1 MEELQRNPMEFHDGT
16 FREMQSPDSEANEM
30 VGSTIPKRA
39 FGRFLRGLREQAGAT
54 LLMASLQLDTSKQ
67 TVLRL
72 EDGQPTKLSTPQL
85 KSLLD
90 LYNVSPSVRKEALEL
105 WQEVRRQ
112 DQAAKLQGTYK
123 GWWQAYADQF
133 APHFNHYMRLE
144 ERANHLST
152 HQLALVH
159 GLLQTPQYRRAII
172 EVTEPG
178 VSEVDMH
185 RRLELAA
192 RRQQRLADDDFHLDV
207 LLSEAVL
214 RHQIRDSR
222 IMAGQLRHLAEVS
235 SQNNVSL
242 RIVPF
247 SADMNLGVAFQ
258 SFTLLEFPHLAINL
272 VEPPVI
278 YVEGTEGALYLEQTN
293 AIVRFRTAIKG
304 IQQVALNESDSRN
317 LVSKIAKEYEA

>member
-1 MEELQRNPMEFHDGT
+1 MEVLQQNQMEFHDGP
-16 FREMQSPDSEANEM
+16 FREIESPDSEANEM

-90 LYNVSPSVRKEALEL
+90 LYKVSPSTRKEALEL

-112 DQAAKLQGTYK
+112 DKAAKLQGTYR
-123 GWWQAYADQF
+123 GWWQAYADQY
-133 APHFNHYMRLE
+133 ASHFNHYMRLE
-144 ERANHLST
+144 ERADHLST

-159 GLLQTPQYRRAII
+159 GLLQTPHYRRAII
-172 EVTEPG
+172 EATEPG
-178 VSEVDMH
+178 VSEIDMG

-192 RRQQRLADDDFHLDV
+192 RRQERLKDRAFHLDV

-214 RHQIRDSR
+214 RHRIRDPWT
-222 IMAGQLRHLAEVS
+222 MADQLRHLAEVS
-235 SQNNVSL
+235 CRDNISL
-242 RIVPF
+242 RVVPF
-247 SADMNLGVAFQ
+247 SADMNLGLAFQ

-272 VEPPVI
+272 IEPPVI
-278 YVEGTEGALYLEQTN
+278 YVEGTEGALYLEQPN
-293 AIVRFRTAIKG
+293 AIARFRTAFNG
-304 IQQVALNESDSRN
+304 IQEVALNEADSRN
-317 LVSKIAKEYEA
+317 LVSRIAKEYAA